1 MPATPVIPDDLLEL
15 QRAFEEAD
23 RKVHAHVEAAT
34 AEHGK
39 AWPVEAEV
47 ELERLRGK
55 RMVAL
60 KALTS
65 HPAILAARAGGTYR
79 QLHYALKKAAGA
91 EGWEN
96 AKG

>member
-1 MPATPVIPDDLLEL
+1 MPAPRIPDDLLQA
-15 QRAFEEAD
+15 QRAFEDAD
-23 RKVHAHVEAAT
+23 RAVHAHVEAVT

-39 AWPVEAEV
+39 VWPVEAEDR
-47 ELERLRGK
+47 LEVLRAE

-60 KALTS
+60 EALTS
-65 HPAILAARAGGTYR
+65 HPAVLAARAGGAYR

-91 EGWEN
+91 DGWEN